1 MEQVYFV
8 CAVAGGTIFA
18 CHLMMGLLG
27 LGESHDSLGE
37 SLGDSH
43 GPAGGI
49 DDGSSWLPGILSL
62 RGLMAGVTFFGLGG
76 LATSG
81 AATSGAAGAVLI
93 SVVVATGAGLAAAA
107 FVAWVM
113 VLLGTLR
120 ADGTIRI
127 ESAVGRE
134 ATVYLPIPARK
145 AGTGKVTLGVQNRTM
160 EYPAVTAGDALAA
173 GEPVVVVGVAGPDT
187 VEVTARGGRA
197 WQKLLRAGS

>member
-8 CAVAGGTIFA
+8 CALAGGTIFA
-18 CHLMMGLLG
+18 CHLVMGLLG
-27 LGESHDSLGE
+27 LGDSHDSVGDTTI
-37 SLGDSH
+37 DSH
-43 GPAGGI
+43 WPGGGN
-49 DDGSSWLPGILSL
+49 DDVLHRLLGFLSL
-62 RGLMAGVTFFGLGG
+62 RGLLAGVTFFGVGG

-81 AATSGAAGAVLI
+81 TAVSTLI
-93 SVVVATGAGLAAAA
+93 SVVIATSAGVAALA

-113 VLLGTLR
+113 HLLGTLR

-127 ESAVGRE
+127 ESAVGLE

-145 AGTGKVTLGVQNRTM
+145 AAAGKVTLVVQNRTM

-187 VEVTARGGRA
+187 LEVSPRGGHA
-197 WQKLLRAGS
+197 WQKALPGGF